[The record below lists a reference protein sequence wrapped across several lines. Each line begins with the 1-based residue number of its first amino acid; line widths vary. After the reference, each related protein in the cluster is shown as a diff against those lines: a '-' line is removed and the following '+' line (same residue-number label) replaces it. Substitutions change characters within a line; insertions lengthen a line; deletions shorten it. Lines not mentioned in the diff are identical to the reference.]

1 MLQPEKKHNSSL
13 KMSSMSKQW

>member
-13 KMSSMSKQW
+13 EMSSMSKQW